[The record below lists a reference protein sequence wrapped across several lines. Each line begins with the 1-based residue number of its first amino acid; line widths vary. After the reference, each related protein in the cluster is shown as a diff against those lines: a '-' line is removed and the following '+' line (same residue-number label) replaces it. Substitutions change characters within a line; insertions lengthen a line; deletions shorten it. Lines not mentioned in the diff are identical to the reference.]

1 MPEYTDVDDP
11 LDMLNGHAESNS
23 SDKPP
28 PSKKQVRD
36 YKKLEKIHKKQPS
49 CYKLMIFST
58 IRIGERLSTAGL
70 KSTKTPKFTTN

>member
-36 YKKLEKIHKKQPS
+36 YKKLEKIHKK
-49 CYKLMIFST
+49 
-58 IRIGERLSTAGL
+58 
-70 KSTKTPKFTTN
+70 TTFLL